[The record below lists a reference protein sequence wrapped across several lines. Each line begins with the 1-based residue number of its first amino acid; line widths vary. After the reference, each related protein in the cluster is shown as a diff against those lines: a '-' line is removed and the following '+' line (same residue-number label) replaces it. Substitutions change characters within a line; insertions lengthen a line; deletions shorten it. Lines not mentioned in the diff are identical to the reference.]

1 MSSFQRI
8 RRGRVRRS
16 AAGFTLVELLTV
28 VAIVGILA
36 TVAMILVQKHMRTGK
51 SLEAITIISA
61 IRSAQEAYRSE
72 TGSYLD
78 ATAEAAW
85 FPAAPNG
92 KTKHSFVAVGHED
105 AARWQQLGI
114 SRTDG
119 TQFGFRTH
127 AGRPGAVSVTLDTVE
142 KVAFPNATEDW
153 YVIEA
158 AGDLDTSTAKLS
170 RYVASSWTNEL
181 YIENEGE

>member
-1 MSSFQRI
+1 MLSFQRI
-8 RRGRVRRS
+8 RRGRARRS

-36 TVAMILVQKHMRTGK
+36 TVAIILVQRHMRTGK

-61 IRSAQEAYRSE
+61 IRAAQEAHRGE
-72 TGSYLD
+72 TGGYLNV
-78 ATAEAAW
+78 TKEAAW
-85 FPAAPNG
+85 FPAPPDG
-92 KTKHSFVAVGHED
+92 KTKHSFVAVGHVD
-105 AARWQQLGI
+105 AARWQQLGV

-119 TQFGFRTH
+119 TQFGFRTY
-127 AGRPGAVSVTLDTVE
+127 AGRPGPIPVTLDTVE
-142 KVAFPNATEDW
+142 TVEFAEATDDW

-158 AGDLDTSTAKLS
+158 AGDLNPSTPVLS
-170 RYVASSWTNEL
+170 RYVASSLNSEL